1 MIPMK
6 HVRIPPALAIALGAM
21 IAVSAACDDDG
32 PIGLDDDV
40 ATVELTADSE
50 TIELGSTAQLELTI
64 RDQSGNVID
73 PEDVTI
79 EFSSSSATVATVSEA
94 GVVTPVGV
102 GSAVIT
108 VEVGGVTDTVTL
120 DIIAEISSIDVVDTE
135 LDLVTDETTT
145 LDITVLDAEGDPVVD
160 PSLTF
165 TTSNASIVSV
175 DEDGVLTAEGAGT
188 ATITVAG
195 GGESDT
201 IEITVFAASS
211 GGLSVD
217 GNAFTAV
224 PEEDIAIGSLVV
236 VRDGGGVVIPDADLA
251 FTSTDAGVVTV
262 DATGLLSPQ
271 GPGSALVTVTSPDA
285 VGSATFRV
293 TVLESAALDTFEI
306 DPATATVAV
315 AATADLDVMAEA
327 DGDPIDDLL
336 VVFSS
341 SDEAV
346 ATVDPLTGV
355 VTGVAAGT
363 ATITATIGDLVSEAA
378 ITVQ

>member
-1 MIPMK
+1 MK
-6 HVRIPPALAIALGAM
+6 NVRIPPALAIALSAL
-21 IAVSAACDDDG
+21 IAVSAACEDDG

-40 ATVELTADSE
+40 ATVQLTADSE
-50 TIELGSTAQLELTI
+50 TIEIGSTTQLELDI
-64 RDQSGNVID
+64 RDQSGGVID

-79 EFSSSSATVATVSEA
+79 EFTSSSATVATVSET

-108 VEVGGVTDTVTL
+108 VDVGGVTDTITINV
-120 DIIAEISSIDVVDTE
+120 IAEISSIDVVDTE
-135 LDLVTDETTT
+135 LDLVTDETST
-145 LDITVLDAEGDPVVD
+145 LDITVLNAAGNPVVD

-165 TTSNASIVSV
+165 TSSNGSIVSV
-175 DEDGVLTAEGAGT
+175 DEDGVVTAEGAGT

-211 GGLSVD
+211 GGLSVG
-217 GNAFTAV
+217 GNSFTAID
-224 PEEDIAIGSLVV
+224 EEDIAIGSMVV
-236 VRDGGGVVIPDADLA
+236 VRDAGGVIIPDAELA

-271 GPGSALVTVTSPDA
+271 APGTALVTVTSPDA
-285 VGSATFRV
+285 TGSATFRV
-293 TVLESAALDTFEI
+293 TVVESGSLDTFEI
-306 DPATATVAV
+306 DPATGTIAV
-315 AATADLDVMAEA
+315 AATTDLDVLAEL

-341 SDEAV
+341 SDETV

-363 ATITATIGDLVSEAA
+363 ATITATTGDFVAEAE
-378 ITVQ
+378 ITVE

>member
-1 MIPMK
+1 MK
-6 HVRIPPALAIALGAM
+6 HVRIPPALAVALSAL
-21 IAVSAACDDDG
+21 IAVSAACGEDG
-32 PIGLDDDV
+32 PSGLDDEV
-40 ATVELTADSE
+40 ATVQLTADSE
-50 TIELGSTAQLELTI
+50 TIEIGSSAQLDVDI

-73 PEDVTI
+73 PDDVTI
-79 EFSSSSATVATVSEA
+79 QFTSSSATVATVSET

-108 VEVGGVTDTVTL
+108 VNVGGVTDTITI

-160 PSLTF
+160 PSLNF
-165 TTSNASIVSV
+165 TSSNASIVSV

-201 IEITVFAASS
+201 IEITVFAASA
-211 GGLSVD
+211 GGLSV
-217 GNAFTAV
+217 GGSSFTAI

-236 VRDGGGVVIPDADLA
+236 VRDAGGVIIPDAELA

-271 GPGSALVTVTSPDA
+271 GAGSALVTVTSPDA
-285 VGSATFRV
+285 AGSATFRV
-293 TVLESAALDTFEI
+293 NVLESASLDTFEI

-363 ATITATIGDLVSEAA
+363 ATITAAIGDLVSEAE
-378 ITVQ
+378 ITVE

>member
-1 MIPMK
+1 MK
-6 HVRIPPALAIALGAM
+6 HVRIPSALAIALGAL
-21 IAVSAACDDDG
+21 IAVSAACDDDD
-32 PIGLDDDV
+32 PIGPGDDV

-50 TIELGSTAQLELTI
+50 TIEIGSTAQLELDI

-73 PEDVTI
+73 PDDVTI
-79 EFSSSSATVATVSEA
+79 QFTTSSATVATVSNT

-108 VEVGGVTDTVTL
+108 ANVEGVTDTITINV
-120 DIIAEISSIDVVDTE
+120 IAEISSIDVVDTE

-145 LDITVLDAEGDPVVD
+145 LNITVLNAAGNPVVD
-160 PSLTF
+160 PSLDF
-165 TTSNASIVSV
+165 TSSNASIVSV

-211 GGLSVD
+211 GGLSVG

-224 PEEDIAIGSLVV
+224 DDEDIAIGSMVV
-236 VRDGGGVVIPDADLA
+236 VRDAGGVIIPDAELA
-251 FTSTDAGVVTV
+251 FASTNAGVATV
-262 DATGLLSPQ
+262 DATGLLSPLS
-271 GPGSALVTVTSPDA
+271 PGTTLVTVTSPDA
-285 VGSATFRV
+285 TGSATFRI
-293 TVLESAALDTFEI
+293 TVVESGGLDNFVI
-306 DPATATVAV
+306 DPATGTIAV
-315 AATADLDVMAEA
+315 AGTTDLDVLAEL

-336 VVFSS
+336 AVFSS
-341 SDEAV
+341 SDATV

-363 ATITATIGDLVSEAA
+363 ATITATIGDFEAEA
-378 ITVQ
+378 VITVQ

>member
-1 MIPMK
+1 MK
-6 HVRIPPALAIALGAM
+6 HVRIPSALAIALGAL
-21 IAVSAACDDDG
+21 IAVSAACDDDD
-32 PIGLDDDV
+32 PIGPGDDV

-50 TIELGSTAQLELTI
+50 TIEIGSTAQLDLDI

-73 PEDVTI
+73 PDDVTI
-79 EFSSSSATVATVSEA
+79 QFTTSSATVATVSNT

-108 VEVGGVTDTVTL
+108 ANVEGVTDTITINV
-120 DIIAEISSIDVVDTE
+120 IAEISSIDVVDTE

-145 LDITVLDAEGDPVVD
+145 LNITVLNAAGNPVVD
-160 PSLTF
+160 PSLDF
-165 TTSNASIVSV
+165 TSSNASIVSV

-201 IEITVFAASS
+201 IEITVFAATS
-211 GGLSVD
+211 GGLSVG

-224 PEEDIAIGSLVV
+224 DDEDIAIGSMVV
-236 VRDGGGVVIPDADLA
+236 VRDAGGVIIPDAELA
-251 FTSTDAGVVTV
+251 FASTNAGVATV
-262 DATGLLSPQ
+262 DATGLLSPLS
-271 GPGSALVTVTSPDA
+271 PGTTLVTVTSPDA
-285 VGSATFRV
+285 TGSATFRI
-293 TVLESAALDTFEI
+293 TVVESGGLDNFVI
-306 DPATATVAV
+306 DPATGTIAV
-315 AATADLDVMAEA
+315 AGTTDLDVLAEL

-336 VVFSS
+336 AVFSS
-341 SDEAV
+341 SDATV

-363 ATITATIGDLVSEAA
+363 ATITATIGDFEAEA
-378 ITVQ
+378 VITVQ

>member
-1 MIPMK
+1 MK
-6 HVRIPPALAIALGAM
+6 HVRIPPALAIALSAL
-21 IAVSAACDDDG
+21 IAVSAACEDDG

-40 ATVELTADSE
+40 ATVQLTADSE
-50 TIELGSTAQLELTI
+50 TIEIGSTAQLELDI
-64 RDQSGNVID
+64 RDQSGGVID

-79 EFSSSSATVATVSEA
+79 EFTSSSATVATVSET

-108 VEVGGVTDTVTL
+108 VDVGGVTDTITIDV
-120 DIIAEISSIDVVDTE
+120 IAEISSIDVVDTE
-135 LDLVTDETTT
+135 LDLVSDETTT
-145 LDITVLDAEGDPVVD
+145 LDITVLNAGGDPVAD

-175 DEDGVLTAEGAGT
+175 DDDGVLTAEGAGT
-188 ATITVAG
+188 ATITVSG

-201 IEITVFAASS
+201 IDITVFAASS
-211 GGLSVD
+211 GGLSVG
-217 GNAFTAV
+217 GNSFTALSD
-224 PEEDIAIGSLVV
+224 EDITIGSLVV
-236 VRDGGGVVIPDADLA
+236 VRDAGGVIIPDADLA

-285 VGSATFRV
+285 TGSATFRV
-293 TVLESAALDTFEI
+293 NVVESGSLDTFEI
-306 DPATATVAV
+306 DPATGTIAV
-315 AATADLDVMAEA
+315 AGTTDLDVLAES

-336 VVFSS
+336 VVFTS

-363 ATITATIGDLVSEAA
+363 ATITATIGDFVSEAE